1 MRRSSAG
8 RRPNSP
14 RTMLPSARKAR
25 SRWSWRR
32 PRTRGSRCVRSG
44 SQDQSVDVLVEI
56 PRGSGAKYELDQK
69 TGRIRLDRVLFSS
82 VHYPADYGFVI
93 DTIGGDGD
101 PLDALVVVEEPTF
114 PGCVVPARPIGT
126 LMMRDEHGDD
136 EKILSVPAGDP
147 RFDEVRGLHDLGRHW
162 LREIENFFA
171 TYKELEAA
179 KPSEVRDWRDAEVAW
194 QLIEEAQA
202 RAR

>member
-1 MRRSSAG
+1 MRGSPAG

-56 PRGSGAKYELDQK
+56 PRGSRAKYEMEKK
-69 TGRIRLDRVLFSS
+69 TGRIRLDRVLLSS
-82 VHYPADYGFVI
+82 VHYPAEYGFVI

-101 PLDALVVVEEPTF
+101 PLAVLVLF
-114 PGCVVPARPIGT
+114 
-126 LMMRDEHGDD
+126 
-136 EKILSVPAGDP
+136 
-147 RFDEVRGLHDLGRHW
+147 
-162 LREIENFFA
+162 
-171 TYKELEAA
+171 
-179 KPSEVRDWRDAEVAW
+179 
-194 QLIEEAQA
+194 
-202 RAR
+202 